1 MEPFCRLHVL
11 FFAFVTFFVALQ
23 VRRGFSITETDSYLA
38 NHVMRTVSLGDWL
51 SCTLACHE
59 DTSCIS
65 YNYNMKTRSCDLNDY
80 GVLTSVLG
88 TDLLIKKQGV
98 VFHQI
103 RVSQFCCV
111 HDSRLLGRVRW
122 AFRIAR
128 QSVFSFNRNDQKM
141 RWKKSFILV
150 SCRQAFI
157 KISCL
162 GLHYNFKS
170 YFFLFQNGVNNCFC
184 CKLVFDCTVS
194 ITLILRSFICHS
206 TFFFLFMLNYGIF
219 F

>member
-1 MEPFCRLHVL
+1 MEHFYRLSVH

-23 VRRGFSITETDSYLA
+23 VRRGFSITEIDSYLA
-38 NHVMRTVSLGDWL
+38 NHAMRTVSLGDWL

-80 GVLTSVLG
+80 GVLTSVLA
-88 TDLLIKKQGV
+88 TDLLIRKRGV

-103 RVSQFCCV
+103 RVSQLVCV
-111 HDSRLLGRVRW
+111 HDSRLLGTVGC
-122 AFRIAR
+122 AFALHASR
-128 QSVFSFNRNDQKM
+128 FSRNDQK
-141 RWKKSFILV
+141 RDEKSFTLV

-162 GLHYNFKS
+162 GLHYNFKP
-170 YFFLFQNGVNNCFC
+170 YFFCV
-184 CKLVFDCTVS
+184 KVTVV
-194 ITLILRSFICHS
+194 
-206 TFFFLFMLNYGIF
+206 
-219 F
+219 